1 MRVFFKEDQLIL
13 IFFVILTVITVLSN
27 IDVGSVDEKMRVKS
41 LSDLNKDLN
50 NDATDNFK
58 DSQTDKIDEAAENN
72 RNLARRPA
80 SQNQNDLSVLQKEF
94 LCKTATPM
102 QNKVSDR
109 VSKNLVAISFKLCY
123 ESKLTDRVVLQNQS
137 NGFKAH
143 IFKINKNF
151 FKTDFI
157 QLNSGL
163 NILKLEVF
171 LKDGQ
176 KLEESLEILSGT

>member
-1 MRVFFKEDQLIL
+1 MRAFFGEAKFIL
-13 IFFVILTVITVLSN
+13 IFFVLLTVLTVLSN
-27 IDVGSVDEKMRVKS
+27 IDTGAIEKNRDKS
-41 LSDLNKDLN
+41 FNDLNKASK
-50 NDATDNFK
+50 NDEVVNIIESQADKATH
-58 DSQTDKIDEAAENN
+58 

-94 LCKTATPM
+94 LCKTATTM

-109 VSKNLVAISFKLCY
+109 VSKNLVAISFKLCH
-123 ESKLTDRVVLQNQS
+123 EPKLTDRIVLENQS

-143 IFKINKNF
+143 IFKINKFF